1 MTKEGQSFAK
11 MSDGGLDSDN
21 DQMSKR
27 NNDKK
32 DEGRQQNT
40 IIQQI
45 NGFSLTPMND
55 KIAAQTIEDHKYLL
69 ELVENRAAI
78 SYFAMANRNQA
89 LFNALRNY
97 VQKEVE
103 QEEEEEREQRKAKK
117 KKRNKAKQSN

>member
-1 MTKEGQSFAK
+1 
-11 MSDGGLDSDN
+11 
-21 DQMSKR
+21 
-27 NNDKK
+27 
-32 DEGRQQNT
+32 
-40 IIQQI
+40 
-45 NGFSLTPMND
+45 MND